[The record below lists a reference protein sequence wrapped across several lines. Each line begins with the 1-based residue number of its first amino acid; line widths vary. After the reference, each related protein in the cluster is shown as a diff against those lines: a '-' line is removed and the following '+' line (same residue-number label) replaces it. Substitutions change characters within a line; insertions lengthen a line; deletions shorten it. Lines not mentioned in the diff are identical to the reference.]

1 MDLLQ
6 RGINAAQD
14 IRVVGAVT
22 TDLAREACR
31 RHRLRGPEAIVL
43 GRALTAA
50 ALLATLTKND
60 DERVLLQIRG
70 TGPLGRILADAH
82 GDGSVR
88 GCFADRPTTLE
99 AFRAS
104 DERATIA
111 HWVGSSGQMIV
122 TRDLGL
128 EKQYQ
133 GVIELKSGEIDTD
146 LERYLL
152 ESEQLPSILVCEVL
166 LDPHEQVYKAAGVL
180 CQTFPGAEEA
190 VLDELRDYLRSSAF
204 ARFLAVERSPEDLMS
219 FALRGAPFIAS
230 AGQHLEFHCSCGPE
244 RARAIVST
252 LGVQDLENLAEEQKH
267 TEIRCSFCGETYVLT
282 RDDLLAVAEQLRRNR
297 S

>member
-14 IRVVGAVT
+14 VRVVGAVT
-22 TDLAREACR
+22 TDLTREACR
-31 RHRLRGPEAIVL
+31 RHQLRGPEAVVL

-82 GDGSVR
+82 GDGTVR
-88 GCFADRPTTLE
+88 GCFGERPAVLE
-99 AFRAS
+99 TFHAAAAGRS
-104 DERATIA
+104 IA
-111 HWVGSSGQMIV
+111 AWVGASGQMTV

-133 GVIELKSGEIDTD
+133 GIVELQSGEIDAD

-152 ESEQLPSILVCEVL
+152 ESEQLPSILACEVL
-166 LDPHEQVYKAAGVL
+166 LDTHEQVYKAAGVL
-180 CQTFPGAEEA
+180 CQTFPGADAA
-190 VLDELRDYLRSSAF
+190 VLDEPRNRLRSIEF
-204 ARFLAVERSPEDLMS
+204 PRFLMLDRSPEDLMG
-219 FALRGAPFIAS
+219 FALGGASFIAS
-230 AGQHLEFHCSCGPE
+230 AGQALRFHCNCGPE
-244 RARAIVST
+244 RAKSVVSALGADDIVK
-252 LGVQDLENLAEEQKH
+252 LADEQPQ
-267 TEIRCSFCGETYVLT
+267 TEVRCSFCGETYVLT
-282 RDDLLAVAEQLRRNR
+282 RDDLLALAEHLRRNR